1 MTVTWPI
8 KYSGDTIKVFFETSS
23 SDGDVMS
30 STSIRTGFRFVEV
43 KNIFFS
49 LIEKDKSKNDV
60 SRGQFAS
67 L

>member
-30 STSIRTGFRFVEV
+30 STSIRTGF
-43 KNIFFS
+43 
-49 LIEKDKSKNDV
+49 
-60 SRGQFAS
+60 
-67 L
+67 